1 MPNHQTD
8 FYANQIQEITQFL
21 KSSGV
26 LAYPS
31 ESVWG
36 LGCDAFDQQA
46 VEQIL
51 ALKMRSVKKGLIV
64 LTNRADKIMPL
75 LDDLTGK
82 QKQALITQISTH
94 QTHHQATTWLLPVAK
109 SANIPSFLTGEFATL
124 AVRITL
130 HPVLQKI
137 CHAITDNQNP
147 YGFLVSTSCNV
158 QGQNPACTLEQ
169 AKRYFSDNNLTKTN
183 HHPIAFLDTDSLG
196 FDKPSQIIDAITG
209 KHIR

>member
-1 MPNHQTD
+1 MPNYKID
-8 FYANQIQEITQFL
+8 FNANQIQEIAQFL

-64 LTNRADKIMPL
+64 LTDRADKIMPL
-75 LDDLTGK
+75 LNELPDK

-109 SANIPSFLTGEFATL
+109 SANIPSFLMGEFATL

-169 AKRYFSDNNLTKTN
+169 AKQYFSDMDLTKK
-183 HHPIAFLDTDSLG
+183 HQCPIAFLDAQSLG
-196 FDKPSQIIDAITG
+196 FDKPSQIIDAMTG